1 MSGLSD
7 AQPASRGKGGG
18 ELIRSEERTYELLLI
33 SGWMDKMCVFFFF
46 CNPATGEISEEAEAG
61 DGTF

>member
-18 ELIRSEERTYELLLI
+18 ELIRSEEKTYELLLI
-33 SGWMDKMCVFFFF
+33 SGWMDKTFFFF
-46 CNPATGEISEEAEAG
+46 FFVIQQQVR
-61 DGTF
+61 